1 MTNQEKKEI
10 LRQYIPIKEE
20 TEKLLDRRRELQSL
34 AEKMTP
40 SYGGVPGGGG
50 GNRMA
55 EAVERMEALDRQL
68 DRMLA
73 RRSDCC
79 IRVLFMVESVED
91 GTLRRLLHLRYI
103 DGRTWEEIA
112 VKMNYS
118 YRQVLRLHGDALTA
132 IKMA

>member
-10 LRQYIPIKEE
+10 LRKYIPLKEE
-20 TEKLLDRRRELQSL
+20 VDKLLDRRRELQSL
-34 AEKMTP
+34 AEKITP
-40 SYGGVPGGGG
+40 SYNGMPGGGG

-68 DRMLA
+68 CKILA
-73 RRSDCC
+73 KRSACC
-79 IRVLFMVESVED
+79 MQVLGMVENVED
-91 GTLRRLLHLRYI
+91 GTLRSLLHLRYI
-103 DGRTWEEIA
+103 DGKTWEEIA
-112 VKMNYS
+112 VEMNYS